1 MGENS
6 IGSRNAPAL
15 LSCTLHTIIGSPFLL
30 LRIFGTRIPLSLELS
45 ISFIPTPSRAFF
57 PSALAPSPEPPIGR
71 EYYLR
76 VSCQRY
82 ERGALLSFASR
93 LFHSACNEAGH
104 NFAQYAADY
113 TLFQIGEYDEK
124 TGMIKMDDTFANLG
138 NGASFVNA
146 TSLSLVGKPEELPR
160 QMKEEFPISPEEER
174 AIIGDNDNG

>member
-1 MGENS
+1 MDS
-6 IGSRNAPAL
+6 SRDSGILVPNI
-15 LSCTLHTIIGSPFLL
+15 LSNRKGDPMIVCSVHDSKAGAFLL
-30 LRIFGTRIPLSLELS
+30 PMFCLS
-45 ISFIPTPSRAFF
+45 AGV
-57 PSALAPSPEPPIGR
+57 A
-71 EYYLR
+71 
-76 VSCQRY
+76 Q
-82 ERGALLSFASR
+82 R